1 MSTGGRGDSEEE
13 EEDKVKAGGSSGAV
27 LPSETFAAMLFFAAE
42 TVEDGDCRGVAVG
55 RPLPAARSL
64 SSMSCA
70 MAMMAFA
77 DGAAVRGET
86 RGDTVDVL
94 AMDVV
99 NAESDPEDERDEEEE
114 LFAIGEISGT
124 KPKAQKKNV
133 SVG

>member
-1 MSTGGRGDSEEE
+1 
-13 EEDKVKAGGSSGAV
+13 
-27 LPSETFAAMLFFAAE
+27 
-42 TVEDGDCRGVAVG
+42 
-55 RPLPAARSL
+55 
-64 SSMSCA
+64 

>member
-1 MSTGGRGDSEEE
+1 M
-13 EEDKVKAGGSSGAV
+13 
-27 LPSETFAAMLFFAAE
+27 AA
-42 TVEDGDCRGVAVG
+42 
-55 RPLPAARSL
+55 
-64 SSMSCA
+64 
-70 MAMMAFA
+70 MAFA

-114 LFAIGEISGT
+114 LFAIGEMSGT
-124 KPKAQKKNV
+124 KPKTQKKNV